1 MKVIVNDK
9 SLRHGKGKGLK
20 KRSAMK
26 ESVDYDEEDEPIGRV
41 GGNYDF
47 VMMVGNGNVYGFVGE
62 KIDFTPIGDQR
73 DPIGF
78 QWEPALNREVDFNWL
93 PLDDE
98 YDDGEEHWVPFED
111 MIDDYDDEVEYND
124 DGFDYR
130 EWM

>member
-1 MKVIVNDK
+1 MNESIGYGEDDD
-9 SLRHGKGKGLK
+9 SIGK
-20 KRSAMK
+20 
-26 ESVDYDEEDEPIGRV
+26 V
-41 GGNYDF
+41 GGKYDF
-47 VMMVGNGNVYGFVGE
+47 VMMVSDGEVYGFVGE
-62 KIDFTPIGDQR
+62 RIDFRPIGDLKK
-73 DPIGF
+73 PIGF
-78 QWEPALNREVDFNWL
+78 QWKQALNREVDFNWL

>member
-1 MKVIVNDK
+1 MN
-9 SLRHGKGKGLK
+9 
-20 KRSAMK
+20 
-26 ESVDYDEEDEPIGRV
+26 
-41 GGNYDF
+41 
-47 VMMVGNGNVYGFVGE
+47 
-62 KIDFTPIGDQR
+62 R
-73 DPIGF
+73 D
-78 QWEPALNREVDFNWL
+78 VDFNWL